1 MKIENVAETT
11 QKITLDNGL
20 RIFVTEV
27 PHTRAISVGFFV
39 AVGARYES
47 DLIAG
52 ASHLIE
58 HMMFKGSRKRP
69 TPGAISLALE
79 SVGGTMNASTGKEL
93 TIYYAKVP
101 HEHGDLALD
110 VLEDMIRYPIFDPV
124 ELEKERRVVVEEI
137 RMLIDDPQSW
147 SHLLL
152 TQEVFPRHPLG
163 RDIAGSIESVLAIRR
178 EDLLDYIAQNY
189 GAPNVVVSV
198 AGRLDGQQTVERLAR
213 ALEDWPVKPVP
224 SFVPLRG
231 QQKKPRVR
239 VGRRK
244 TEQAYLNIAVRS
256 IPRVHPDRFN
266 LLVMNAVMSEGMSSR
281 LFQEVREKRG
291 LAYSVDSWFGLFRD
305 GGIWGISAGVD
316 PKRLTEAYDAILG
329 ECARIREELVPE
341 DELTKAKEQVK
352 GRLVLG
358 LEDSFAIASWWGRA
372 EALNEPLM
380 TVDEVLQAI
389 DKVEAEEVRRLA
401 GQLIQPSR
409 MNVTLVGAFGPT
421 IKKELLARLE

>member
-1 MKIENVAETT
+1 MKIENVAEAT
-11 QKITLDNGL
+11 QKVTLGNGL

-27 PHTRAISVGFFV
+27 PHTRAVSVGFFV
-39 AVGARYES
+39 GVGARYES
-47 DLIAG
+47 DQIAG

-69 TPGAISLALE
+69 TAGAISLALE
-79 SVGGTMNASTGKEL
+79 SVGGLMNASTGKEL
-93 TIYYAKVP
+93 TMYYAKVP
-101 HEHGDLALD
+101 WEHGDLALD
-110 VLEDMIRYPIFDPV
+110 VLEDMIRYPIFDPA
-124 ELEKERRVVVEEI
+124 ELEKEKRVVVEEI

-163 RDIAGSIESVLAIRR
+163 RDIAGSIESVLAVSR
-178 EDLLDYIAQNY
+178 EDLLGYIQQHY

-198 AGRLDGQQTVERLAR
+198 AGRLDGQQMLDRLVR

-224 SFVPLRG
+224 SYVPLRG
-231 QQKKPRVR
+231 AQKKPRVR

-244 TEQAYLNIAVRS
+244 TEQAYLNLAVRS

-281 LFQEVREKRG
+281 LFREVREKRG
-291 LAYSVDSWFGLFRD
+291 LAYSVDSWYGLFRD
-305 GGIWGISAGVD
+305 AGIWGISAGVD

-329 ECARIREELVPE
+329 ECVRIREERVPD
-341 DELTKAKEQVK
+341 DELQKAKEQVK

-358 LEDSFAIASWWGRA
+358 LEDSFSIASWWGRA
-372 EALNEPLM
+372 EALGEPLM
-380 TVDEVLQAI
+380 TLDEVLRAI
-389 DKVEAEEVRRLA
+389 DEVDAEEVRRFA
-401 GQLIQPSR
+401 RELIQPRR
-409 MNVTLVGAFGPT
+409 MNVTLVGAFGPAV
-421 IKKELLARLE
+421 KRELIARLE

>member
-1 MKIENVAETT
+1 
-11 QKITLDNGL
+11 
-20 RIFVTEV
+20 
-27 PHTRAISVGFFV
+27 
-39 AVGARYES
+39 
-47 DLIAG
+47 
-52 ASHLIE
+52 
-58 HMMFKGSRKRP
+58 
-69 TPGAISLALE
+69 
-79 SVGGTMNASTGKEL
+79 
-93 TIYYAKVP
+93 
-101 HEHGDLALD
+101 
-110 VLEDMIRYPIFDPV
+110 
-124 ELEKERRVVVEEI
+124 
-137 RMLIDDPQSW
+137 MLIDDPQSW